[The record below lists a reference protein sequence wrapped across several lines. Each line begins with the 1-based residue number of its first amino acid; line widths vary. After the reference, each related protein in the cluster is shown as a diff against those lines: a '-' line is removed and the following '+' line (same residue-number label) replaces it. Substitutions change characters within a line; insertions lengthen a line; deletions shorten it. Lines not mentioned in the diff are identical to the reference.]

1 MQTVTGIRRLLSSP
15 ALYALVQNLI
25 GARRSRRW
33 LAEHFWQ
40 ITPGS
45 KVVDIG
51 CGPADVLEFLPADM
65 DYVGFDPSP
74 AYIARAK
81 QRHAARPRAQF
92 LTGTTVTFA
101 EDERVRDADAVLCI
115 GVLHHLEDAE
125 ALEVMAFARRNLKP
139 GGRLLCLEPCFL
151 AEHNRLA
158 NWVMRWDRGRNIRTE
173 AAWRALLAGVFP
185 DGTAETVRG
194 LVRIPYTHI
203 LLRGRHGPLAQS

>member
-40 ITPGS
+40 ITPDS

-51 CGPADVLEFLPADM
+51 CGPADVLEFLPADI
-65 DYVGFDPSP
+65 DYLGFDPSP
-74 AYIARAK
+74 AYIARARE
-81 QRHAARPRAQF
+81 RHGANRRAQF
-92 LTGTTVTFA
+92 LTGTTATLADDTRF
-101 EDERVRDADAVLCI
+101 RNADAVLCI

-125 ALEVMAFARRNLKP
+125 ALEVMAFAQRNLRP

-151 AEHNRLA
+151 EKGSRLA
-158 NWVMRWDRGRNIRTE
+158 NWVMRWDRGRNIRAE
-173 AAWRALLAGVFP
+173 AAWRALLAAVFP
-185 DGTAETVRG
+185 DGEAEPVRG

-203 LLRGRHGPLAQS
+203 LLRGRR